1 MRYAAIMAPASILL
15 PAPQGYTMIRSLEEM
30 AQELEHVAVLDGPME
45 RVAALGEL
53 MQQVAQ
59 LHGIPH
65 RQIPRHQKKL
75 AKRFRDLH
83 SSCGNS
89 LLTSPLLLRSA

>member
-1 MRYAAIMAPASILL
+1 MRHAAIMAPASILL

-65 RQIPRHQKKL
+65 RQSHDTKKSWRSVFGICIVL
-75 AKRFRDLH
+75 AEIL
-83 SSCGNS
+83 C
-89 LLTSPLLLRSA
+89 